1 MINKSKNQFYKHD
14 LAHNSGMALVTVIIF
29 SAVGIIVIVAA
40 LALTSITSQSNLYF
54 LQGQRALIIA
64 EAGAENALIRLLRDP
79 EYRHEVLTIG
89 NGTARIDVS
98 SDSSTKVVRVEGRV
112 GLASRRIEIV
122 TVDTNGI
129 TTVDSWKE
137 VFDD

>member
-1 MINKSKNQFYKHD
+1 MNKNHQIISSKK
-14 LAHNSGMALVTVIIF
+14 SGMALVTVIIF

-40 LALTSITSQSNLYF
+40 LALTTITSQSSFYF
-54 LQGQRALIIA
+54 LQGQKALLVA

-79 EYRHEVLTIG
+79 EYSQEVLTIG
-89 NGTARIDVS
+89 DGTARIDVTREL
-98 SDSSTKVVRVEGRV
+98 DTSTIEVTGQV
-112 GLASRRIEIV
+112 GLTTRKIEVI

-137 VFDD
+137 T